1 MQRRPN
7 IASAGWDF
15 AFAILAL
22 IAGWLGASLPYAF
35 GVFAAAVIAWAWMRR
50 NSLAALPLTQRFVQ
64 GAIALVMIAVV
75 LGLAYWIG
83 LMLGGHT

>member
-1 MQRRPN
+1 MRKPN

-15 AFAILAL
+15 AFAVLAF
-22 IAGWLGASLPYAF
+22 IAGLLGATIPYAL
-35 GVFAAAVIAWAWMRR
+35 GVFGAAVIAWGWMRR
-50 NSLAALPLTQRFVQ
+50 NSLAALPLSQRFVQ

-75 LGLAYWIG
+75 LAIAYWIG

>member
-1 MQRRPN
+1 
-7 IASAGWDF
+7 
-15 AFAILAL
+15 
-22 IAGWLGASLPYAF
+22 
-35 GVFAAAVIAWAWMRR
+35 MRR
-50 NSLAALPLTQRFVQ
+50 NSLAALPLAQRFVQ

>member
-15 AFAILAL
+15 AFAVLAL
-22 IAGWLGASLPYAF
+22 IAGWLGASLPYAL
-35 GVFAAAVIAWAWMRR
+35 GVFTAAVIAWAWMRR
-50 NSLAALPLTQRFVQ
+50 NSLAALPLAQRFVQ

>member
-1 MQRRPN
+1 MSRRPN

-15 AFAILAL
+15 AFAVLAL
-22 IAGWLGASLPYAF
+22 IAGWLGASLPYAI
-35 GVFAAAVIAWAWMRR
+35 GVFLAASVAWAWLRR
-50 NSLAALPLTQRFVQ
+50 NSLAALPVMQRFVQ

-75 LGLAYWIG
+75 LGLAYWVG